1 VFRRRFVKLMT
12 LATAGGRAS
21 LEAATRGATNI
32 VVFRVAGFSCIT
44 CATGLDTMLREQ
56 KGVASSK
63 STYPEGAV
71 TVAFDPEQIT
81 EQAVIAFING
91 LGFTVEGKHQS

>member
-1 VFRRRFVKLMT
+1 MFRRRFVQLMT

-21 LEAATRGATNI
+21 LKAAARGATNT
-32 VVFRVAGFSCIT
+32 VAFRVAGFSCIT

-63 STYPEGAV
+63 ATYPEGAV
-71 TVAFDPEQIT
+71 IVAFDPEQIT
-81 EQAVIAFING
+81 EQAIIAFING
-91 LGFTVEGKHQS
+91 LGFTVESNQQG